1 MLRVSASPPPG
12 RTPRERRA
20 VALSDDERPTL
31 VPEFDLE
38 AFARD
43 SEIQQRSALAVGG
56 EASIDQARRCHDE
69 GDHEQAL
76 FLLARV
82 TEVAPLHLEATRLA
96 RDCRAALE
104 RECLSAVGSES
115 TILTVAITADELK
128 GFALDH
134 VSGFL
139 LSLMDGTLTV
149 EAILDVAGLPRLLA
163 LRHLR
168 NLLERGIVGV
178 ASGYRR
184 PSVPLN
190 AQSWASRQPI
200 VEDDGISVEGS
211 FVPSEV
217 RLDAVAA
224 LLRTPEPDDPIHAV
238 PSALGLLALVD
249 DKRTARE
256 ILAIANVDA
265 AVGTA
270 LFERL
275 AEDGIVALI

>member
-1 MLRVSASPPPG
+1 MLRVSASRPPK

-20 VALSDDERPTL
+20 VALSDNERPTL

-43 SEIQQRSALAVGG
+43 SEIQQRSALPVDG
-56 EASIDQARRCHDE
+56 EASIDQARRCHGE

-82 TEVAPLHLEATRLA
+82 TELAPLHPEATSLA

-115 TILTVAITADELK
+115 TVLTVAMTADALM
-128 GFALDH
+128 GLALDH

-149 EAILDVAGLPRLLA
+149 EAILDVSGLPRLLA

-168 NLLERGIVGV
+168 NLLERGIVSV

-184 PSVPLN
+184 PPVPLN
-190 AQSWASRQPI
+190 AQSWANREPI
-200 VEDDGISVEGS
+200 VEHDALTVESS
-211 FVPSEV
+211 FVPSGV

-224 LLRTPEPDDPIHAV
+224 LLRAPEPDDPINAV

-249 DKRTARE
+249 DKRTVRE
-256 ILAIANVDA
+256 ILAIADVNA

-275 AEDGIVALI
+275 TEEGIVALI

>member
-1 MLRVSASPPPG
+1 MLRVSASRPPQ
-12 RTPRERRA
+12 RTPPERRA
-20 VALSDDERPTL
+20 VALSDNERPTL

-43 SEIQQRSALAVGG
+43 SEIQQRSALPVEE
-56 EASIDQARRCHDE
+56 EAGIDQARRCHDE

-76 FLLARV
+76 FLLARM
-82 TEVAPLHLEATRLA
+82 TELAPLHPEATSLA

-115 TILTVAITADELK
+115 TVLTVAITADELM

-139 LSLMDGTLTV
+139 LSLMDGTLNV
-149 EAILDVAGLPRLLA
+149 EAILDVSGLPRLLA

-184 PSVPLN
+184 PPVPLK
-190 AQSWASRQPI
+190 AQSWANREPI
-200 VEDDGISVEGS
+200 VEDDEITIESS
-211 FVPSEV
+211 FVPSGV

-224 LLRTPEPDDPIHAV
+224 LLRAPEPDDPLHAV
-238 PSALGLLALVD
+238 PSALRLLALVD
-249 DKRTARE
+249 DKRTVRE
-256 ILAIANVDA
+256 ILAIANVNA

-275 AEDGIVALI
+275 TEEGIVALI